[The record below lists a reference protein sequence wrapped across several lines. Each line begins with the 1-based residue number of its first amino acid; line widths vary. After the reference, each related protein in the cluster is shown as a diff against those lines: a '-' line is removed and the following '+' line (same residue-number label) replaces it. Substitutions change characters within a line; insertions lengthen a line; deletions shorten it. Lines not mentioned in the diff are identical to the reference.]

1 MGLDVETV
9 EEKFDVKRFIDEKG
23 ECVHKEHVGSFL
35 NEVLAKVV
43 GPAFTNSVTMVP
55 LVKGDLRKKT
65 LTFTWTVADDN
76 IYQQARL
83 REASDERGDDSN

>member
-1 MGLDVETV
+1 M
-9 EEKFDVKRFIDEKG
+9 
-23 ECVHKEHVGSFL
+23 
-35 NEVLAKVV
+35 V